1 MAADEALQ
9 ACLKVARVF
18 ERLGVAYAL
27 GGSLAS
33 SLHGVPRSTNDAD
46 LAAELDDEHVG
57 PFVRALED
65 SFYVDEERV
74 RDGVRRAASFNVI
87 ELATMFKVDVF
98 VLGAGPLDR
107 EEIWRRQRITLPE
120 SGEEVDVASAEDTV
134 LQKLHWYRLGR
145 GVSDRQWQDV
155 LGVLQVQGARL
166 DRDYLERGAE
176 LLSVADLL
184 TAALEEAGLDPGNPG
199 YDPSAESL

>member
-9 ACLKVARVF
+9 ACLEVARVF
-18 ERLGVAYAL
+18 ERLGVPYAL

-46 LAAELDDEHVG
+46 LAAELREEHVG
-57 PFVRALED
+57 PFVRALEGD
-65 SFYVDEERV
+65 FYVDEERV
-74 RDGVRRAASFNVI
+74 RDGVRRSASFNVI

-107 EEIWRRQRITLPE
+107 AEIGRRQRITLPE
-120 SGEEVDVASAEDTV
+120 TGEEVDVASAEDTV

-145 GVSDRQWQDV
+145 GISDRQWQDV
-155 LGVLQVQGARL
+155 LGVLQVQAGRL
-166 DRDYLERGAE
+166 EMEYLERGA
-176 LLSVADLL
+176 DLL
-184 TAALEEAGLDPGNPG
+184 GVRDLLAAALREAGLDPDTGSAPG
-199 YDPSAESL
+199 GSP